1 MVRRHRRF
9 SHPSTSL
16 CLYLSLGECWN
27 PLKLKYQLRNV
38 RERLAKSLVD
48 KGICS
53 TEKQNFFLFDMTT
66 HPLND
71 NVHKVK
77 LIKKIQDS
85 VLSRWPND
93 PRRMDRRVLAL
104 IYLAHA
110 SGKKRTERE
119 RVPDAHFFSSAD
131 VLENA
136 FTSLSDE
143 DYEVAMKHVRE
154 LLDLDP
160 DQETSKY
167 DSKMETMWAVVSA
180 FNK

>member
-1 MVRRHRRF
+1 M
-9 SHPSTSL
+9 
-16 CLYLSLGECWN
+16 
-27 PLKLKYQLRNV
+27 
-38 RERLAKSLVD
+38 
-48 KGICS
+48 
-53 TEKQNFFLFDMTT
+53 
-66 HPLND
+66 
-71 NVHKVK
+71 HKMYKIK
-77 LIKKIQDS
+77 LIKRIQDS

-93 PRRMDRRVLAL
+93 PRRMDRRILAL

-110 SGKKRTERE
+110 S
-119 RVPDAHFFSSAD
+119 D

-154 LLDLDP
+154 LLDLEP

-167 DSKMETMWAVVSA
+167 DSKMEIMWAVVSA